1 MTRRANR
8 TLLQR
13 MGFVPARPTRSELAK
28 SRKEFKFRVRQKRKE
43 FGDEM
48 VRLRK
53 SARSGRTR
61 STRRLEKL
69 FHEVY
74 GREPNPR
81 EIAGMIGGNR
91 MATKKRKSKKKKNS
105 RKGVMPA
112 GLRKYW
118 AKLRGKKN
126 PRRKRNAKSR
136 PFIGPDGK
144 VWHSSGKGRPRKK
157 KKQNPRVRTRTIVKY
172 KYRTRKVKV
181 YPKRRRRARK
191 SNPRVKRTI
200 RIQAPPGLGPKGLRR
215 FRAMAA
221 KAYGAPA
228 RIVKR

>member
-1 MTRRANR
+1 MTRARNR

-53 SARSGRTR
+53 SARSGRTG

-81 EIAGMIGGNR
+81 EIADMIGGNR
-91 MATKKRKSKKKKNS
+91 MATKKRKSKKKKN
-105 RKGVMPA
+105 
-112 GLRKYW
+112 
-118 AKLRGKKN
+118 
-126 PRRKRNAKSR
+126 
-136 PFIGPDGK
+136 
-144 VWHSSGKGRPRKK
+144 
-157 KKQNPRVRTRTIVKY
+157 
-172 KYRTRKVKV
+172 
-181 YPKRRRRARK
+181 AR
-191 SNPRVKRTI
+191 
-200 RIQAPPGLGPKGLRR
+200 
-215 FRAMAA
+215 
-221 KAYGAPA
+221 
-228 RIVKR
+228 

>member
-1 MTRRANR
+1 MTRARNR

-53 SARSGRTR
+53 SARSGRTG

-105 RKGVMPA
+105 RKGVMPPA
-112 GLRKYW
+112 LRKYW

-126 PRRKRNAKSR
+126 PRKRRKARRN
-136 PFIGPDGK
+136 
-144 VWHSSGKGRPRKK
+144 PRV
-157 KKQNPRVRTRTIVKY
+157 RVRTRTVI

-200 RIQAPPGLGPKGLRR
+200 RIQAPAGLGPKGLRR